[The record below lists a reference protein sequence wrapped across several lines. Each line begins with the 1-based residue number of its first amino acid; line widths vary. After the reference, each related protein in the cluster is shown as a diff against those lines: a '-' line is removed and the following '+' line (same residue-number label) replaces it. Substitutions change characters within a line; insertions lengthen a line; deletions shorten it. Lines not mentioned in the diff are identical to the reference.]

1 MSCSVNS
8 DDTWNEIDV
17 TGRIVMKGLIVVTG
31 GTGGLGH
38 RVVTRLR
45 DRGRN
50 VRVLSRRAGDLQ
62 EGVEYML
69 GDLVTNQGVG
79 EAISGAEIVVHC
91 AGVGKIKEDTAQAQ
105 NLVVAARRAGVRH
118 LVGISVVGAERI
130 PVRSAVDRSMFAYF
144 VSQRAKEQV
153 IEQSGLPWTNLR
165 ATQFY
170 DGFILVMVRAMSKM
184 PIVPMPAGTRFQ
196 PVDADE
202 VADALAE
209 LALAAPAGQ
218 VPDFAGPKIYDAES
232 LLRSYLAAIG
242 RHRRILKI
250 RMPGAAA
257 AAVRDGA
264 NLAPDRAVGRR
275 TWEEFLASSVL
286 KPSIAPVAADRG
298 SSH

>member
-1 MSCSVNS
+1 
-8 DDTWNEIDV
+8 
-17 TGRIVMKGLIVVTG
+17 MKPNGLIVVTG

-38 RVVTRLR
+38 RVVARLR
-45 DRGRN
+45 EKGRN
-50 VRVLSRRAGDLQ
+50 VRVLSRHPGDSGDGVQYVAGDL
-62 EGVEYML
+62 VK
-69 GDLVTNQGVG
+69 NQGVE

-105 NLVVAARRAGVRH
+105 NLVLAAKRGGAGH
-118 LVGISVVGAERI
+118 LVTISVVGAERV

-144 VSQRAKEQV
+144 ASQRAKELV

-184 PIVPMPAGTRFQ
+184 PIVPLPAGTRFQ

-209 LALAAPAGQ
+209 LALNAPSGQ
-218 VPDFAGPKIYDAES
+218 APDIAGPKIYDSES
-232 LLRSYLAAIG
+232 LLRSYLVAIG
-242 RHRRILKI
+242 KRRPILKI

-257 AAVRDGA
+257 AAIRDGA

-275 TWEEFLASSVL
+275 TWEDFLASNVL
-286 KPSIAPVAADRG
+286 KPAAVAVAADPRPG
-298 SSH
+298 QQPGR